1 MDNPSLVRTRCD
13 EGHKKAKKLRQEK
26 SRKGLENYTFI
37 NMNDI
42 NTKMIPNSPRFIKHS
57 SVVMTQRLNIIYKN
71 RLHNFLL
78 RLERSTCVQEKLKQK
93 RKQKALHGLL
103 Q

>member
-1 MDNPSLVRTRCD
+1 
-13 EGHKKAKKLRQEK
+13 
-26 SRKGLENYTFI
+26 
-37 NMNDI
+37 
-42 NTKMIPNSPRFIKHS
+42 
-57 SVVMTQRLNIIYKN
+57 MTQRLNVIYKN

-78 RLERSTCVQEKLKQK
+78 RLERSTCVQEKLKKK

>member
-1 MDNPSLVRTRCD
+1 
-13 EGHKKAKKLRQEK
+13 
-26 SRKGLENYTFI
+26 
-37 NMNDI
+37 
-42 NTKMIPNSPRFIKHS
+42 
-57 SVVMTQRLNIIYKN
+57 MTQRLNVIYKN

-78 RLERSTCVQEKLKQK
+78 GLERSTCVQEKSKQK